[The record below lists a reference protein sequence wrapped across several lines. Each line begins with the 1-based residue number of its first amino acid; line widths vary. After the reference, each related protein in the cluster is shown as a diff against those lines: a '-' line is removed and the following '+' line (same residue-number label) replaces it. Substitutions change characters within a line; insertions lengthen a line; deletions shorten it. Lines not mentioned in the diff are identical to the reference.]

1 MVPLVPRGIARLIR
15 LPGRSWD
22 MTAAGTPASKPARS
36 NNAGGRDRLLQME
49 KGRVVND
56 AAFSNWVRRD

>member
-1 MVPLVPRGIARLIR
+1 
-15 LPGRSWD
+15 

-36 NNAGGRDRLLQME
+36 NNAGGRYRLLQME

-56 AAFSNWVRRD
+56 AAFSNWDATSP